1 MQTIDFKIGRRINR
15 DTNPTA
21 HATASVIIHQE
32 NSRSS
37 DSNKDDSTIP
47 SFPTVTPQTVF
58 SPDDLYDFVPEIFYR
73 ELAKITTAILKDN
86 NSTLLINVIDPSG
99 KIILKAEDLIHLIAI
114 LTKVSED
121 KIIITYKNADIEAGC
136 CGNAIDKISP
146 VKTIKGITINNN
158 DFQFAFN
165 KEFNLMKNNFS
176 ISLSLCQIKELNE
189 RFAPGGGTAEIIYG

>member
-1 MQTIDFKIGRRINR
+1 MQTLDFKLGRHISR

-21 HATASVIIHQE
+21 HATANVII
-32 NSRSS
+32 NARSS
-37 DSNKDDSTIP
+37 SPTDIDGPSIP
-47 SFPTVTPQTVF
+47 NFPTVTPQTVF

-73 ELAKITTAILKDN
+73 ELAKITTSILKEN
-86 NSTLLINVIDPSG
+86 NSTLLINVVDPSG

-121 KIIITYKNADIEAGC
+121 KIIITYKNVDYEAGC
-136 CGNAIDKISP
+136 CGKAIEKISI

-189 RFAPGGGTAEIIYG
+189 IIYG